1 IKDVCFSLMADETR
15 DVFGREQLSVVTRVV
30 APYLSEFYS
39 IINKNFT
46 YFHASSVTNEPFK
59 SVQQTLNLGK
69 KNCSSSATTIKKWA
83 ETKWDS
89 RWTSINSII
98 QNYKVLIKSL
108 EELEDEGT
116 KRSTDARGPLLALT
130 EPLFVVTI
138 FILDC
143 LLDKIKILSDQLNSL
158 DFGKAHTFISSV
170 INQISTL
177 RTEEEFCKLYDKIIE
192 FSVENNIDLSVKNNI
207 DLSVKNNIDLSVK
220 NKEKRLKTTS
230 TRFANC
236 FITATIGQRE
246 EIDNKNKFRIYFPSI
261 Q

>member
-1 IKDVCFSLMADETR
+1 MADETR
-15 DVFGREQLSVVTRVV
+15 DVFGREQLSVVTRVVSYDVKINIDLNQESLLFKEYFLGFIKLDRFDAQTLTNEIV

-143 LLDKIKILSDQLNSL
+143 LLDKIKILSDQLN
-158 DFGKAHTFISSV
+158 
-170 INQISTL
+170 
-177 RTEEEFCKLYDKIIE
+177 
-192 FSVENNIDLSVKNNI
+192 
-207 DLSVKNNIDLSVK
+207 
-220 NKEKRLKTTS
+220 
-230 TRFANC
+230 
-236 FITATIGQRE
+236 
-246 EIDNKNKFRIYFPSI
+246 
-261 Q
+261 

>member
-1 IKDVCFSLMADETR
+1 MADETR

-143 LLDKIKILSDQLNSL
+143 LLDKIKILSDQLNNIFSFYPIINSILLEMKDRFSKTNMEILCSISL
-158 DFGKAHTFISSV
+158 LSPDSPTFLEIEALKA
-170 INQISTL
+170 
-177 RTEEEFCKLYDKIIE
+177 FCVMLQCDIHLL
-192 FSVENNIDLSVKNNI
+192 NNEIQV
-207 DLSVKNNIDLSVK
+207 
-220 NKEKRLKTTS
+220 LKPMLK
-230 TRFANC
+230 
-236 FITATIGQRE
+236 QV
-246 EIDNKNKFRIYFPSI
+246 
-261 Q
+261 